1 MLDKLT
7 PNQRLLVAVVLSVV
21 FFTVYTTIFP
31 PAEPEVAQDAPQ
43 TKALVQNTSTSSE
56 VTSTSSNAVT
66 SAADMAGHE
75 ISQEERS
82 IANDLNTLVTVTN
95 DDFILKMDTL
105 GRISSK
111 ELLEDKFNT
120 KEDARAQLISPMG
133 TKPLYIRFLDLNL
146 NAESVKTPY
155 TADVSTLDLSS
166 GSQTV
171 TLTQK
176 LSTVTVTKKIT
187 FYKDGHYDAKIS
199 LSEDKR
205 HFIYLGQRPKVNEKE
220 QMMSAVGAL
229 VYSNDE
235 LLTIIEDGDAESRKS
250 FSNIALVASFDQYN
264 AIILYG
270 FSPDTNIV
278 IDRDRDENPVVYF
291 EALQDMNFHGYIG
304 PKVYKTLKNIKPVLT
319 HTIEYGWFTFASA
332 PLFALLSWLYGIFGN
347 WGWSIIA
354 LTLIIRAVL
363 YPLTYKGM
371 VSMQKM
377 KLLAPKVK
385 AIKEKYKGDPQR
397 LNKATMDLYKKNG
410 ANPLGGCLP
419 MLLQIPVFFAIYR
432 VLLNAVELQGAPWML
447 WITDLSRMDST
458 YVLPI
463 LMGASM
469 YYQQKLTPS
478 NFTDPMQ
485 EKVFKFLPI
494 IFTFFFVTFPA
505 GLVLYWFVN
514 NLFSIAQQFVVNAQ
528 FTNAKDAEIALSDHA
543 HKLEH
548 KEMEAKKLEVKKEK
562 KGSGKKDD

>member
-1 MLDKLT
+1 MT
-7 PNQRLLVAVVLSVV
+7 PNQRLLVAVLLSVV
-21 FFTVYTTIFP
+21 FFTVYTAIFP
-31 PAEPEVAQDAPQ
+31 PEEPPAAKDAQQ
-43 TKALVQNTSTSSE
+43 NKVLVQDTSLDTQVNTQNIKSSP
-56 VTSTSSNAVT
+56 VTSTQNI
-66 SAADMAGHE
+66 AGHE

-82 IANDLNTLVTVTN
+82 VANDLNTLVTVTN
-95 DDFILKMDTL
+95 KNFILKIDTL

-111 ELLEDKFNT
+111 ELLEEKFNS
-120 KEDARAQLISPMG
+120 KEDTHAQMISPRG

-146 NAESVKTPY
+146 NSEAVKTPY
-155 TADVSTLDLSS
+155 ATNVTNVDLST
-166 GSQTV
+166 GAKTI

-176 LSTVTVTKKIT
+176 LSSVTVTKEVT
-187 FYKDGHYDAKIS
+187 FYSDGHYDAKVS

-205 HFIYLGQRPKVNEKE
+205 YFIYVGQRPIVNETE
-220 QMMSAVGAL
+220 QMMAAVGAL

-235 LLTIIEDGDAESRKS
+235 LLTMIEDGDAEGRKS
-250 FSNIALVASFDQYN
+250 FSNIALAASFDQYN
-264 AIILYG
+264 ATIMYG

-278 IDRDRDENPVVYF
+278 IERDRDNNPIVYF
-291 EALQDMNFHGYIG
+291 DALQNMNFSGYIG
-304 PKVYKTLKNIKPVLT
+304 PKEYKTLKAIKPVLT

-332 PLFALLSWLYGIFGN
+332 PLFSLLSWLYSLFGN
-347 WGWSIIA
+347 WGWAIIA

-377 KLLAPKVK
+377 KNIVPQVK
-385 AIKEKYKGDPQR
+385 AVQAKYKGDPQR
-397 LNKATMDLYKKNG
+397 MNKAVMDLYKKHG

-447 WITDLSRMDST
+447 WITDLSRMDNT

-478 NFTDPMQ
+478 NFTDPLQ

-494 IFTFFFVTFPA
+494 IFTFFFVTFPS
-505 GLVLYWFVN
+505 GLVLYWFIN

-528 FTNAKDAEIALSDHA
+528 FKNAKDAEIAVSDHA
-543 HKLEH
+543 KKLEH
-548 KEMEAKKLEVKKEK
+548 KEMEAEKLEKKRAK
-562 KGSGKKDD
+562 KDSGKKDD